1 VNSGREDRIRRA
13 RAPLGRNNVE
23 DPAVPTAGLSAA
35 ATGLRGRAAQ
45 PRVPG
50 PASNA
55 GAARRADHVCH
66 RTLPARFM
74 QTCVC

>member
-23 DPAVPTAGLSAA
+23 DPAVPKAGLSAA
-35 ATGLRGRAAQ
+35 ATGPSGRAA
-45 PRVPG
+45 R
-50 PASNA
+50 PARRDRPSIA